1 MATAT
6 KKNLP
11 ASAPPP
17 RRAEHTP
24 TRSLVDRLGN
34 GIDAIYRFLA
44 SVKLA
49 VITLGTLVAT
59 LAYATVFDSGYGSG
73 AAGEYIYLTPGFV
86 ILLAFLGIN
95 ILCAALIRYPW
106 KKRQTGF
113 VITHLGLLIML
124 AGSYYSARTSDRGQV
139 GMLEGDVKGELVRT
153 DYPIIKVWEVDPHT
167 QQYLREVDLPFL
179 PGAFPW
185 GPGTP
190 QPRSVPERL
199 VSLVTLGLAGGTPKT
214 EELLTKPGDPFQ
226 LVVKEHLPASAPARE
241 HVANPDGSPMARIRL
256 RVKPPGM
263 PEERDAFPSEDE
275 QWFTTEK
282 KFYRVVRAPMRGAP
296 ALVTFSAV
304 DRPELVEDFLK
315 PTTSG
320 KEGVA
325 RFRYPDRS
333 GRTRV
338 FDWALEGQQGK
349 SVPLPESDL
358 TVSLTEIIQMPT
370 QERGLDRMLGDD
382 PLPIAVFKIVRGGGE
397 PATHMALAN
406 LPMVPNVIPAQ
417 EDPAAPPKPALASIH
432 YMVTPVLDPN
442 INGRFGQIDVLAGPD
457 HALSYRVF
465 GRGKAGQGELRA
477 AGAVTKGKP
486 IVAFGGGPNM
496 PMKISFE
503 VEDYLPSGVARDIF
517 VPIVLPKG
525 KKDEG
530 IGACR
535 VEMTVGKESKEI
547 WLRRSLTL
555 DPPPSSFVTF
565 RDGVYAIAYDVD
577 RKPLGFDL
585 KLDDFDVGFE
595 PGTEQA
601 TKFVSKVR
609 LTDKSE
615 GTKDQLHTI
624 SMNHPLYHK
633 GYTFYQSRYQPDID
647 PQTERPTGRFQSIFQ
662 VAINPGRPIIYGG
675 CLLVV
680 LGAFTQFYMRA
691 GVFTDGGK
699 RERERAAAKAR
710 AKATKAGEG
719 RLEQP
724 EEPLQQPEEFER
736 L

>member
-6 KKNLP
+6 KKKLP
-11 ASAPPP
+11 TPNPSPS
-17 RRAEHTP
+17 RTEHVP
-24 TRSLVDRLGN
+24 TRSLVDRLVH

-49 VITLGTLVAT
+49 VITLGTLVVT
-59 LAYATVFDSGYGSG
+59 LAYATVFDSEHGSG
-73 AAGEYIYLTPGFV
+73 AAAEYIYRSPGFA

-113 VITHLGLLIML
+113 VITHVGLLIML
-124 AGSYYSARTSDRGQV
+124 AGSYYSVRTSDEGQV

-153 DYPIIKVWEVDPHT
+153 NSPMIRVWEVDPHT
-167 QQYLREVDLPFL
+167 KQYLREVDLPFA

-185 GPGTP
+185 GPGKP
-190 QPRSVPERL
+190 QPRSVGERL
-199 VSLVTLGLAGGTPKT
+199 FSLVTLGLAGGTAKT
-214 EELLTKPGDPFQ
+214 EEVLTQPGDAFR
-226 LVVKEHLPASAPARE
+226 LVVKEHLPASASARE
-241 HVANPDGSPMARIRL
+241 HVADPAGAPMARIRL
-256 RVKPPGM
+256 LVKPPGM
-263 PEERDAFPSEDE
+263 PEEKDAFPSADE
-275 QWFTTEK
+275 QWFATEK
-282 KFYRVVRAPMRGAP
+282 KFYRVARAPMRGAP

-315 PTTSG
+315 PPTTDNSG
-320 KEGVA
+320 LA

-333 GRTRV
+333 GHTRV
-338 FDWALEGQQGK
+338 FDWTLEGQQGK
-349 SVPLPESDL
+349 SVSLPESDL
-358 TVSLTEIIQMPT
+358 SVTLTEIIQMPT
-370 QERGLDRMLGDD
+370 QESGLARVLGDD
-382 PLPIAVFKIVRGGGE
+382 PLAIAVFKITRGSGE
-397 PATHMALAN
+397 PVSHMALAN
-406 LPMVPNVIPAQ
+406 LPMVPNTMPSQ
-417 EDPAAPPKPALASIH
+417 DPTTPPKPALASIH
-432 YMVTPVLDPN
+432 YLVTPVVDSKT
-442 INGRFGQIDVLAGPD
+442 NGRFGQIDVLAGPD

-465 GRGKAGQGELRA
+465 GRGKDGQGELRA
-477 AGAVTKGKP
+477 AGAVTERKP
-486 IVAFGGGPNM
+486 ILAFGGGANM
-496 PMKISFE
+496 PMKISFL
-503 VEDYLPSGVARDIF
+503 VENYLPSGVERDIF

-555 DPPPSSFVTF
+555 DPPAPSFVTF
-565 RDGVYAIAYDVD
+565 GDVVYAIAYDSD

-601 TKFVSKVR
+601 TKFVSQVR
-609 LTDKSE
+609 LSDKSE
-615 GTKDQLHTI
+615 GIKDQPHTI
-624 SMNHPLYHK
+624 SMNHPLYHQ

-680 LGAFTQFYMRA
+680 LGAFVQFYMRA
-691 GVFTDGGK
+691 GLFTDGGK
-699 RERERAAAKAR
+699 RERERAAAKTR
-710 AKATKAGEG
+710 AAASETLLAQGEDP
-719 RLEQP
+719 LPKP
-724 EEPLQQPEEFER
+724 EEIER